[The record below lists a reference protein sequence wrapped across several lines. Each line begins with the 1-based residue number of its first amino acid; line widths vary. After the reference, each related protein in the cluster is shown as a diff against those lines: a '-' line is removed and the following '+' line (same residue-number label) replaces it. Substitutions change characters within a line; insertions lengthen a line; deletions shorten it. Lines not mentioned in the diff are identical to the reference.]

1 MSDYTHLARAVNA
14 LLYEQWDPLALTGLA
29 PRSEYETY
37 VPQLIRLALGEDA
50 DTSCD
55 AIALHLAQIESREM
69 SLTLSAPAHRYAI
82 AEQIVQIVRDSGW
95 TGAA

>member
-1 MSDYTHLARAVNA
+1 MSDYTRLARAVNA
-14 LLYEQWDPLALTGLA
+14 LLYDQWDPLAITGLF
-29 PRSEYETY
+29 PRDEYESY

-50 DTSCD
+50 GMSCD

-69 SLTLSAPAHRYAI
+69 SMTLSAPAHRYAI
-82 AEQIVQIVRDSGW
+82 AEQIVQLVRDSGW

>member
-14 LLYEQWDPLALTGLA
+14 LLYEHWDPLALTGLA
-29 PRSEYETY
+29 PRSEYESY
-37 VPQLIRLALGEDA
+37 VPPLIRLALGDDVEMA
-50 DTSCD
+50 CE

-69 SLTLSAPAHRYAI
+69 SLTLSAPAHRYAV
-82 AEQIVQIVRDSGW
+82 AEQIVAVVRASGW